1 MPTAARIAVVAT
13 SSDWRLQML
22 VRMTDDERADYS
34 ERAILEWARQSQVEA
49 MTDMLRLM
57 RVSLRRGMR

>member
-1 MPTAARIAVVAT
+1 
-13 SSDWRLQML
+13 ML

-34 ERAILEWARQSQVEA
+34 ERAIEAWARQSQVEA

-57 RVSLRRGMR
+57 RASLRRGMR

>member
-1 MPTAARIAVVAT
+1 
-13 SSDWRLQML
+13 ML

-34 ERAILEWARQSQVEA
+34 QRSILEWARQSQVEA

-57 RVSLRRGMR
+57 LVSLRRGIR

>member
-1 MPTAARIAVVAT
+1 
-13 SSDWRLQML
+13 ML